1 MASVTQHTPAH
12 ARHIPVSTY
21 NSNGL
26 LDGEAVSTTP
36 VIVKEVRVTNASG
49 ATRYI
54 QLFDAAALPADGTVP
69 SMLPVVIING
79 AVLSIAFPEGRLFGT
94 GLCWCSSTTQATK
107 TIGGATDFWMEID
120 YVKQGS
126 T

>member
-1 MASVTQHTPAH
+1 MASIVQHTPSAPQ
-12 ARHIPVSTY
+12 HIPVSTY

-36 VIVKEVRVTNASG
+36 VIVKEVRVSNASG

-54 QLFDAAALPADGTVP
+54 QLFDATALPADGAVP

-79 AVLSIAFPEGRLFGT
+79 AVVSIAFPEGRLFGT

-107 TIGGATDFWMEID
+107 TIGGATDFWVEVD